1 MKTSFLAKIK
11 AASEAN
17 ASKPKK
23 PTSAGTKAPSA
34 VKAKKPSPKAPA
46 KSSYIPPKCPPTREP
61 ARSWAAV
68 PPSQLAREHYYPACF
83 ENASYRPEHYL
94 GISPLVIGN

>member
-23 PTSAGTKAPSA
+23 PAS
-34 VKAKKPSPKAPA
+34 PA
-46 KSSYIPPKCPPTREP
+46 KTTSSYVPPKCPPTREP

-68 PPSQLAREHYYPACF
+68 PPSQLAREHFRVQVLETAT
-83 ENASYRPEHYL
+83 YRPEHYL